1 MQQSDTSNKPVSA
14 EPRASS
20 SAEVRALREAE
31 AKEAAAPKL
40 FRIGVAKEIYP
51 GERRV
56 AATPATVHQLR
67 KLGVEVLVQSGA
79 GEGASMLDA
88 EYAEAGAQIVA
99 SAALLYAG
107 SDLVIKVRAPMP
119 LQDEHLPP
127 RPTGGGPAVT
137 HEVDL
142 LKREGRLI
150 SFIWPAQNPELLTQ
164 LQARKA
170 TVLAMD
176 MVPRVTRAQKLDA
189 LSAMANIAG
198 YKAVIEAA
206 HHYGR
211 FLGGQVTAAGRVR
224 PAQVLV
230 VGAGVAGLAAVAA
243 ARALGAVVSAFDT
256 RPAVR
261 EQVESLGAQFIE
273 FHFNESGEGEGG
285 YAKQMS
291 EAYLA
296 AEQALIAT
304 HCATSDIVITTAL
317 IPGTAA
323 PKLITSGAVVGMARG
338 SVIVD
343 LAAEQGGN
351 CALTERDRIV
361 EKFGVKIIGQTDL
374 TSQMARQS
382 SELYAGTLLNLI
394 KDLIKDGG
402 FTLDREDEVLRN
414 MMVLDAGKLTWPPPR
429 PVLRSGA
436 PEPRKEPPRPSA
448 MSTRPESPWPLRL
461 GLLCAALILLPIGL
475 YAPPQFLQHF
485 TVFLLACIV
494 GWHVVWNVTP
504 ALHTPLMSVT
514 NAISGIILVG
524 GMLVMAGSGLSAAAI
539 LGAVAVLVAT
549 INVAGGFLVT
559 QRMLRMF
566 RK

>member
-1 MQQSDTSNKPVSA
+1 MQQSDASTNKDKAGPA
-14 EPRASS
+14 EPAGGAASAGG
-20 SAEVRALREAE
+20 AEGPV
-31 AKEAAAPKL
+31 APPL

-79 GEGASMLDA
+79 GEGASILDA
-88 EYAEAGAQIVA
+88 EYAEAGAHMVA
-99 SAALLYAG
+99 TAAALHQAA
-107 SDLVIKVRAPMP
+107 DLVIKVRAPMA
-119 LQDEHLPP
+119 LPEDSTLP
-127 RPTGGGPAVT
+127 RPLGSGRPAA
-137 HEVDL
+137 HEVEL
-142 LKREGRLI
+142 LKEGGRLI
-150 SFIWPAQNPELLTQ
+150 SFIWPAQNADLLELL
-164 LQARKA
+164 AGRKA

-211 FLGGQVTAAGRVR
+211 FLGGQVTAAGRVK
-224 PAQVLV
+224 PAHVLV

-243 ARALGAVVSAFDT
+243 ARSLGAVVWAFDT

-273 FHFNESGEGEGG
+273 FQFNESGEGEGG

-338 SVIVD
+338 SVIID

-361 EKFGVKIIGQTDL
+361 EKFGVKIVGQTDL

-382 SELYAGTLLNLI
+382 SELYAGTLLNLL
-394 KDLIKDGG
+394 KDLLKEGR

-448 MSTRPESPWPLRL
+448 MSSVRPESPWPLRI
-461 GLLCAALILLPIGL
+461 GLLAATLILLPIGL

-514 NAISGIILVG
+514 NAISGIILIG
-524 GMLVMAGSGLSAAAI
+524 GLLLGRGAEVSAATV
-539 LGAVAVLVAT
+539 LGAVAVLLST

>member
-1 MQQSDTSNKPVSA
+1 MTDVPASEKP
-14 EPRASS
+14 EPS
-20 SAEVRALREAE
+20 
-31 AKEAAAPKL
+31 AAPRL
-40 FRIGVAKEIYP
+40 RVGVPKEIYP

-56 AATPATVHQLR
+56 AATPTTVVQLC
-67 KLGVEVLVQSGA
+67 KLGLDVLVQAGA
-79 GEGASMLDA
+79 GEGASLLDA
-88 EYAEAGAQIVA
+88 EYAEAGARIVPTA
-99 SAALLYAG
+99 AALYG
-107 SDLVIKVRAPMP
+107 ESDLVIKVRAPA
-119 LQDEHLPP
+119 LTADGDGE
-127 RPTGGGPAVT
+127 GAKA
-137 HEVDL
+137 EVDL
-142 LKREGRLI
+142 LPVGGRLV
-150 SFIWPAQNPELLTQ
+150 SFIWPAQYPELL
-164 LQARKA
+164 ARLGARRA

-176 MVPRVTRAQKLDA
+176 MVPRITRAQKLDA

-206 HHYGR
+206 HLFGR

-230 VGAGVAGLAAVAA
+230 IGAGVAGLAAVAA
-243 ARALGAVVSAFDT
+243 AKALGAVVKAFDT

-261 EQVESLGAQFIE
+261 EQVESLGGQFIAFE
-273 FHFNESGEGEGG
+273 FNESGEGEGG
-285 YAKQMS
+285 YAKQVS

-296 AEQALIAT
+296 AEQELIAT

-317 IPGTAA
+317 VPGSAA

-361 EKFGVKIIGQTDL
+361 EKFGVKIVGQTDL
-374 TSQMARQS
+374 NSQMARQS
-382 SELYAGTLLNLI
+382 SELYAVTLLNLLKDVI
-394 KDLIKDGG
+394 KEGR
-402 FTLDREDEVLRN
+402 FALDREDEVQRN
-414 MMVLDAGKLTWPPPR
+414 MMVLDGGKLTWPPPKLT
-429 PVLRSGA
+429 LRSGA
-436 PEPRKEPPRPSA
+436 PEPRKEVAHKAPAPVRV
-448 MSTRPESPWPLRL
+448 ESPWPLRI
-461 GLLCAALILLPIGL
+461 GLLLAALLLAPIGL
-475 YAPPQFLQHF
+475 YAPPSFLQHF

-494 GWHVVWNVTP
+494 GWHVIWNVTP

-514 NAISGIILVG
+514 NAISGIILIG
-524 GMLVMAGSGLSAAAI
+524 GLLLGGGGKLNLATA
-539 LGAVAVLVAT
+539 LGAVAVLLAA